1 MGATSDT
8 EGVIAE
14 SAYPRFGGSLA
25 IRRKELTG
33 LKSLKESD
41 QGLSSDSMPQA
52 IERHDNSTLDLKSG
66 AHNWFYRG
74 SSEKHTPLD
83 REVTFSKGR
92 LAEGDNLP

>member
-1 MGATSDT
+1 
-8 EGVIAE
+8 
-14 SAYPRFGGSLA
+14 
-25 IRRKELTG
+25 
-33 LKSLKESD
+33 
-41 QGLSSDSMPQA
+41 MPQA